1 MATYTIDSIKSDVL
15 ILLDEYNASTTLLDE
30 DLYAH
35 TLNDMIGERIVDAV
49 KQVIARAPL
58 DVFQHDDCT
67 SFAQVKNAQGN
78 LVKRTIT
85 WDTSDKYSGVGS
97 VSLPDDFFRLIK
109 FKMSDWKRP
118 VFVAISE
125 ADEDYA
131 MQRSPYKGVRG
142 NTENPVCA
150 IVIDA
155 QSKRLEFFSCKKKK
169 TETISSAL
177 YIPYPSITNNGISI
191 PERCYESVIYT
202 IGAMVCFA
210 LKQQEL
216 GTVLNELSKSS
227 MV

>member
-1 MATYTIDSIKSDVL
+1 MSQYTIDIIKSDVL
-15 ILLDEYNASTTLLDE
+15 ILLDEYNASDTLLDDE
-30 DLYAH
+30 DLYAN
-35 TLNDMIGERIVDAV
+35 TLNDMINERIVDAV

-67 SFAQVKNAQGN
+67 SFAQVKNAQGY
-78 LVKRTIT
+78 LVNRTIT
-85 WDTSDKYSGVGS
+85 WDASDNYLGVGS

-131 MQRSPYKGVRG
+131 IQRSPYKGVRG

-150 IVIDA
+150 IVIDV
-155 QSKRLEFFSCKKKK
+155 QSKRLEFFSCKDKKGA
-169 TETISSAL
+169 ISSAL
-177 YIPYPSITNNGISI
+177 YIPYPSIVDNKIDI

>member
-1 MATYTIDSIKSDVL
+1 MSQYTIDIIKSDVL
-15 ILLDEYNASTTLLDE
+15 ILLDEYNASDTLLDDE
-30 DLYAH
+30 DLYAN
-35 TLNDMIGERIVDAV
+35 TLNDMINERIVDAV

-85 WDTSDKYSGVGS
+85 WDDSDKYLGVGS

-155 QSKRLEFFSCKKKK
+155 QSKRLEFFSCKDKKG
-169 TETISSAL
+169 TISSAL
-177 YIPYPSITNNGISI
+177 YIPYPSIVDNKIDI